1 MQLHREGSERGESNS
16 SSVAALPS
24 LSIVV
29 PLPPLSVSLSLSE
42 WFGAP
47 KILFHNALHP
57 FFGGEERGASGNG
70 ASEANFATGG
80 KETPKTRV
88 KERSRDRTMG
98 IGFSG
103 DASRESASS
112 QRENVGMD
120 EREARE
126 AENTQRLDKLPPEVW
141 EKVLDEL
148 DENDLFPLALTC
160 RYFRQKQKE
169 LVARRRHGGPGSGK
183 PRRALKTNLKRK
195 LLEGQPASA
204 DYLCFCSKENASS
217 GRQRKECIRCL
228 AAFHGHLSLLK
239 TLPKPLNTMRWSDEM
254 NYDLVNA
261 AGESSFSQSSH
272 LILCFGF

>member
-1 MQLHREGSERGESNS
+1 MAREQGPSTSRTWPGFRFRTRGRPKAAEEGSEAEHGVEKLGREVRALEGE
-16 SSVAALPS
+16 
-24 LSIVV
+24 
-29 PLPPLSVSLSLSE
+29 LSE
-42 WFGAP
+42 KQRELEDQKRRLEAQLKEQLRPLRREIKQVQRKLLAKRRRLEEVESTNCMDKLQQEVWD
-47 KILFHNALHP
+47 KILDN
-57 FFGGEERGASGNG
+57 
-70 ASEANFATGG
+70 
-80 KETPKTRV
+80 
-88 KERSRDRTMG
+88 
-98 IGFSG
+98 
-103 DASRESASS
+103 
-112 QRENVGMD
+112 
-120 EREARE
+120 
-126 AENTQRLDKLPPEVW
+126 
-141 EKVLDEL
+141 L
-148 DENDLFPLALTC
+148 DENDLFPLALSC

>member
-169 LVARRRHGGPGSGK
+169 LVARTRQQRPESGK
-183 PRRALKTNLKRK
+183 PCLTLTTTFKHWATDQCMPEKVHPT
-195 LLEGQPASA
+195 SA
-204 DYLCFCSKENASS
+204 DYLQFCSKETVSDTHKY
-217 GRQRKECIRCL
+217 RTCISCL
-228 AAFHGHLSLLK
+228 AAFHGYLPLLQELIKPANKLGIQITGAAGGSSSSQSLL
-239 TLPKPLNTMRWSDEM
+239 L
-254 NYDLVNA
+254 
-261 AGESSFSQSSH
+261 
-272 LILCFGF
+272 LCFDF